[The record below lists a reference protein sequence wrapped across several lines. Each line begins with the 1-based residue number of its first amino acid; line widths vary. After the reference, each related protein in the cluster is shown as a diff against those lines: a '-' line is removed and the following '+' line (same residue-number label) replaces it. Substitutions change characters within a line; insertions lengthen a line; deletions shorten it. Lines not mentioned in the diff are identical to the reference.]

1 MRGHDKLI
9 ALRLKGRKPRIVFVN
24 DYPCD
29 IDWFENPGSAV
40 TVCTAGDDLQ
50 TIDLRFLVGLTV
62 SVSSPTENRAK
73 ALFEACKR
81 YAAVVAAGCCTGRN
95 GWAAVWR
102 RDTDT
107 NNTETQ
113 GAL

>member
-9 ALRLKGRKPRIVFVN
+9 ELRIKGRKPRIVFVN

-29 IDWFENPGSAV
+29 IDWFENSGSAV
-40 TVCTAGDDLQ
+40 TVCTAGDDIATL
-50 TIDLRFLVGLTV
+50 DLRFLVGLTV
-62 SVSSPTENRAK
+62 SVSSPEENRAK
-73 ALFEACKR
+73 ALFEACKG

-102 RDTDT
+102 RDTD
-107 NNTETQ
+107 NNNAAQ
-113 GAL
+113 GAF